1 MTPVLFF
8 GILGFATLPIPLLA
22 VGVFRM
28 LKREGPVK
36 LLGQVQIGAG
46 IIALIGAVLYFS
58 GILPNAFLLMSFA
71 ISFGLGAYML
81 SAIMDKSPD
90 RRIDWVMWIW
100 LAMVVTA
107 VAVRAI

>member
-1 MTPVLFF
+1 MTPALYF

-22 VGVFRM
+22 VGIYRM

-46 IIALIGAVLYFS
+46 VLAIIGA
-58 GILPNAFLLMSFA
+58 ILFFTGTLPSAFLLMSFS
-71 ISFGLGAYML
+71 ISFGLGAYTL
-81 SAIMDKSPD
+81 SAIMDKTPD

-100 LAMVVTA
+100 LAMVITA
-107 VAVRAI
+107 VVVRSI